1 MRKQIIPLF
10 VFTFIL
16 AACSLRPSSDERQN
30 EAITIQQNEPGDSSL
45 YGLACDGCSD
55 SILILLPFSGED
67 PDTFDIINANRTR
80 KIFGRLHIGDE
91 LAVILNPEDKE
102 EAQMI
107 INIEALKGQWCYM
120 VTPEWKHTDQMT
132 EEMRQKMMERIPDS
146 IRQRLMQ
153 PREYGF
159 QIKPGHAVQAVGGV
173 RRMTSEDK
181 MSPVEY
187 PRQRRY
193 REWKLYNGKLILKT
207 DSIRLPNTNKRGNPE
222 YDTAVIQQL
231 RRDTLVLRFK
241 DHEQKYYRKNDTI
254 QISN

>member
-1 MRKQIIPLF
+1 MML
-10 VFTFIL
+10 L
-16 AACSLRPSSDERQN
+16 MAACSLRPSPDERQE
-30 EAITIQQNEPGDSSL
+30 EAINIQQNEPGDSSL
-45 YGLACDGCSD
+45 YGLTCDGCTD
-55 SILILLPFSGED
+55 SILILLPFSGGD
-67 PDTFDIINANRTR
+67 PDTFDIINASQTR
-80 KIFGRLHIGDE
+80 QIFGRLHIGDE
-91 LAVILNPEDKE
+91 LAVILNPEDKR

-120 VTPEWKHTDQMT
+120 VTPVWKHTDQMT

-146 IRQRLMQ
+146 IMKRLMQ

-159 QIKPGHAVQAVGGV
+159 RIKPGHAVEALGGV
-173 RRMTSEDK
+173 RRGGNDDK

-207 DSIRLPNTNKRGNPE
+207 DSIRLPNTNKRGKPE
-222 YDTAVIQQL
+222 YDTAVIQRL

-241 DHEQKYYRKNDTI
+241 DHEQKYYRKTDSV